1 MPKIPV
7 TITIDPQKWKLFQT
21 LSKEKLGKKASPHVE
36 QLVDKCI
43 AEMQGTNPDPA
54 SLEADLSNQH
64 ETLKSRA
71 AALRRTLREYG
82 TYEELN
88 TLLRDLGLNLVT
100 FAEADEVIDKLSD
113 AMDAGTLDFT
123 DSDVLTIIKLV
134 KIDVQIHAI
143 TEKLKDRLRED
154 RENRGKK

>member
-1 MPKIPV
+1 MKR
-7 TITIDPQKWKLFQT
+7 
-21 LSKEKLGKKASPHVE
+21 SKAW
-36 QLVDKCI
+36 
-43 AEMQGTNPDPA
+43 
-54 SLEADLSNQH
+54 
-64 ETLKSRA
+64 A

-100 FAEADEVIDKLSD
+100 FAEADEVIGKLSD

-123 DSDVLTIIKLV
+123 DSDVLTMIKLV

-154 RENRGKK
+154 REKNRSKK